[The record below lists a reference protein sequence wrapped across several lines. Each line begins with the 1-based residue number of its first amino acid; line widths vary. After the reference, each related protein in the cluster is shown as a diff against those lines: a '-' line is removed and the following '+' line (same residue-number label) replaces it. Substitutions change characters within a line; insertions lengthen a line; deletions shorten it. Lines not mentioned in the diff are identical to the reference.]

1 MNDVPILRNWHD
13 DADIRRDLRSW
24 QEEGAAVREVR
35 LPDGPRVW
43 LVTGYEESRQAFV
56 DPAIV
61 KDYRKAPNPQ
71 GFGRFLHRD
80 ESWAGPNSVITTDGS
95 HHTRLRNTLRPFLNR
110 RALDTLRPVVRTI
123 CDETLDALAEP
134 LDPDL
139 MRDFAR
145 VVTARVVNHILGID
159 PRHLDTVIST
169 STDYGAGEGS
179 HRANAAIARLS
190 AIIGETVT
198 ARKRTP
204 DQGIISALVA
214 DPTLTARDV
223 LGIASTVIIGGTL
236 TTSTLL
242 GWGIAYATTLDD
254 RHAVMSD
261 PRRREGYIE
270 EMLRR
275 YSPTRISTWRFA
287 AEPTVIG
294 TTPIPA
300 GAVVCIAP
308 AAANRDPRQYPDPD
322 LFDPGRPNAAN
333 HLAFGHGAHLCI
345 GAPLARLEAATAY
358 SSTFTRYPNL
368 RLALDLEHIPWASAV
383 VEMHPRTLPIDRNSL
398 FM

>member
-1 MNDVPILRNWHD
+1 MNDVPVLRNWHD
-13 DADIRRDLRSW
+13 DADIRRDLRAW
-24 QEEGAAVREVR
+24 REDGASVREVR

-43 LVTGYEESRQAFV
+43 LVTGYDESRQAFL

-71 GFGRFLHRD
+71 GFGRSLHRD
-80 ESWAGPNSVITTDGS
+80 ECWAGPNSVITTDGS

-110 RALDTLRPVVRTI
+110 HALDDLRPVVRDI
-123 CDETLDALAEP
+123 CEETLDALTDP

-145 VVTARVVNHILGID
+145 VVTARVVNHILGIH
-159 PRHLDTVIST
+159 PSHLDAVVRA

-179 HRANAAIARLS
+179 HRANAAIALLGVIV
-190 AIIGETVT
+190 ADTIE
-198 ARKRTP
+198 ARRKDP
-204 DQGIISALVA
+204 DQGIVSALVA

-223 LGIASTVIIGGTL
+223 LGIASTVVIGGTL

-254 RHAVMSD
+254 HRAVMSD
-261 PRRREGYIE
+261 PRRREAYIE

-287 AEPTVIG
+287 AEATVIG
-294 TTPIPA
+294 DTPIPA

-308 AAANRDPRQYPDPD
+308 SAANRDPRQFPDPD
-322 LFDPGRPNAAN
+322 LFDPQRPNAAS
-333 HLAFGHGAHLCI
+333 HLAFGHGVHLCI
-345 GAPLARLEAATAY
+345 GAALARLEAATAY
-358 SSTFTRYPNL
+358 STVFTRYPNL
-368 RLALDLEHIPWASAV
+368 RLALDLEHIPWSSAV

-398 FM
+398 FT